1 MLPELGAGKGTR
13 RRPPGLLGRIIAGV
27 VTVAVMVLGLMFSL
41 AVFAVGLALG
51 VIVFGWLWWK
61 LRRALKQAQQDP
73 RFRAYHDS
81 ATEAT
86 QPGSNQVIEG
96 EVIRGEWQDQDKPR

>member
-1 MLPELGAGKGTR
+1 MIPEPGGRQGAR
-13 RRPPGLLGRIIAGV
+13 SRPPGLLGRIIAAV

-41 AVFAVGLALG
+41 AVFAIALALG

-96 EVIRGEWQDQDKPR
+96 EVIRGEWQDKDKPR